1 MNEYDSTPDDDREWV
16 PADWQDDETE
26 TYLLA
31 AAIEAEANY
40 YYADQEDIQCL

>member
-1 MNEYDSTPDDDREWV
+1 MSDQHTIPDDGREWV
-16 PADWQDDETE
+16 PAETWQDDETE

-40 YYADQEDIQCL
+40 GYEEQTS